1 MDEPVSLLAL
11 ERISYPEFS
20 NCSKEAGC
28 SEKRVGTACGV
39 VFGANWLVPL
49 LIMFC
54 AEAGCD
60 SVIKPE
66 RAASGRL
73 YVNFTIS
80 SFTDRISPQVV
91 GERFLQPVALLP
103 A

>member
-1 MDEPVSLLAL
+1 MAEPVSLLAL

-28 SEKRVGTACGV
+28 SAKRVGTACGV
-39 VFGANWLVPL
+39 VLGANWLVPL

-60 SVIKPE
+60 NAIKPAK
-66 RAASGRL
+66 AASGRL
-73 YVNFTIS
+73 YVNFTKIS
-80 SFTDRISPQVV
+80 FIDRISH
-91 GERFLQPVALLP
+91 
-103 A
+103 

>member
-28 SEKRVGTACGV
+28 SAKRVGTACGV
-39 VFGANWLVPL
+39 VLGANWLVPL

-60 SVIKPE
+60 NAKQAK
-66 RAASGRL
+66 AASGRL
-73 YVNFTIS
+73 YVIFTKIS
-80 SFTDRISPQVV
+80 FIDRILPSRVA
-91 GERFLQPVALLP
+91 ERFLQPAASLP